1 MKQHPTYDMPHS
13 ERRVRQKLAAGSPPE
28 DDDDH
33 DDVDVPTA
41 AANHLSASVLAII
54 FGFLP
59 FKDVMRSRCVCSDW
73 KEAAKGTIVT
83 SCYDVT
89 TVHDFTAMEMIAIP
103 NLEHLWLGR
112 LEEEDISRN
121 VRYIDG
127 DNPNE
132 SLAAGTAH
140 YSTHDINVISNFQN
154 LRSLSIMASPLNG
167 EYPVFFNF
175 PLLQKLTINDDP
187 ETCHNYIKWDLKV
200 LQRLPMLKELAC
212 CTNEA
217 MSGNINSLRVLKD
230 TLETIDIANCRKV
243 VGDFMD
249 LADFPRLKK
258 LDLRGT
264 AVTGDI
270 RDVGANDF
278 KILAELYLP
287 RTVYGGS
294 RYAFGSIAEVTEFMS
309 RIRPL
314 AHRFAVSTSWRLSEE
329 SPDWYDDPN
338 QVQVECQRKD
348 HQIPPP
354 FVCELITLEGTR
366 MGWRWRCN
374 FPSHDRIFY
383 TEDGDIHNYLDDVNV
398 FETCEI
404 NWLEPEP
411 DRGSSDYEEYCY
423 QLRSLPE
430 EISFFSGYH
439 NPPTADE
446 YYQLLNELL
455 EAEEIERE
463 QERLRNEQIAVLV
476 RNHLRGRD
484 FARDFEQG
492 Y

>member
-1 MKQHPTYDMPHS
+1 MKHSPNDMPHS
-13 ERRVRQKLAAGSPPE
+13 ERRVRRKLAAGSPSS
-28 DDDDH
+28 DDDDG
-33 DDVDVPTA
+33 VDVPTA

-73 KEAAKGTIVT
+73 KDAAKGTFVT
-83 SCYDVT
+83 SCYDVE
-89 TVHDFTAMEMIAIP
+89 TVHDFKAMEIIAIP

-112 LEEEDISRN
+112 LEEDMPQSRN
-121 VRYIDG
+121 VHRYIDG

-154 LRSLSIMASPLNG
+154 LRSLSIMESPLNG
-167 EYPVFFNF
+167 EYPIFFNF

-243 VGDFMD
+243 VGNFMD

-287 RTVYGGS
+287 QTVYGGT
-294 RYAFGSIAEVTEFMS
+294 RYAFGSIAEVTDFMS
-309 RIRPL
+309 RIIYPL
-314 AHRFAVSTSWRLSEE
+314 ANRFAVSTSWKLSEE

-338 QVQVECQRKD
+338 EVHEERHRKD

-354 FVCELITLEGTR
+354 FVCELITLWGTR
-366 MGWRWRCN
+366 MGWRWRCD

-383 TEDGDIHNYLDDVNV
+383 TEDGGIHNYLDDVNV

-411 DRGSSDYEEYCY
+411 DRESSDYEEYYY

-430 EISFFSGYH
+430 KISFFSGYH
-439 NPPTADE
+439 NPPTEDE
-446 YYQLLNELL
+446 YNQLLKEHL
-455 EAEEIERE
+455 EAEENERE
-463 QERLRNEQIAVLV
+463 QERLRNEQIAALV
-476 RNHLRGRD
+476 RNHL
-484 FARDFEQG
+484 ARRF
-492 Y
+492 

>member
-1 MKQHPTYDMPHS
+1 M
-13 ERRVRQKLAAGSPPE
+13 RRRLAAGSPSS
-28 DDDDH
+28 DDDDE
-33 DDVDVPTA
+33 VDVTTA
-41 AANHLSASVLAII
+41 ASQLSANVLPIV
-54 FGFLP
+54 FSFLP
-59 FKDVMRSRCVCSDW
+59 FRDVMRSRCVRSDW
-73 KEAAKGTIVT
+73 KEAAKGTFVR
-83 SCYDVT
+83 CGYAVQ
-89 TVHDFTAMEMIAIP
+89 TVHDFTAMEMVAIP
-103 NLEHLWLGR
+103 HLQHLSLFGLETDTLMLT
-112 LEEEDISRN
+112 SRDRH
-121 VRYIDG
+121 RYIHG

-132 SLAAGTAH
+132 SFAAETAH
-140 YSTHDINVISNFQN
+140 FTTHDINIISKFQN
-154 LRSLSIMASPLNG
+154 LRSLGIMEAPLNG
-167 EYPVFFNF
+167 EYPVLFNF
-175 PLLQKLTINDDP
+175 PLLQKLTIYDDP
-187 ETCHNYIKWDLKV
+187 EKCHNYIKWDLKM
-200 LQRLPMLKELAC
+200 LEGLPMLKELEC

-217 MSGNINSLRVLKD
+217 MSGSINSLRVLKD

-243 VGDFMD
+243 VGNFMD

-278 KILAELYLP
+278 KILAELFLP

-411 DRGSSDYEEYCY
+411 DRESSDYEEYCH

-439 NPPTADE
+439 NPPTEDE

-463 QERLRNEQIAVLV
+463 QERLRNEQIAALV
-476 RNHLRGRD
+476 RNHLRRRD